1 MNPMDM
7 LKAMVGKMNP
17 KSIVMNM
24 LKGNTNPIFANLIEM
39 ANKND
44 VKGLENFARNY
55 MKEQGRNYDEE
66 FNKFINNFG
75 LKK

>member
-1 MNPMDM
+1 MNPLNMIKGM
-7 LKAMVGKMNP
+7 IGNMNP
-17 KSIVMNM
+17 KNIAMNM
-24 LKGNTNPIFANLIEM
+24 LKNNTNPIFNNLIDM

-66 FNKFINNFG
+66 FNNFKDMMG
-75 LKK
+75 IK

>member
-1 MNPMDM
+1 MNP
-7 LKAMVGKMNP
+7 
-17 KSIVMNM
+17 INM
-24 LKGNTNPIFANLIEM
+24 LKGMMGNMNPRNIAMQLLGQNNNPIFNNLIDM
-39 ANKND
+39 ANKGD
-44 VKGLENFARNY
+44 TKGIEEFARNY

>member
-1 MNPMDM
+1 MNPLNMIKGM
-7 LKAMVGKMNP
+7 MGNMNP
-17 KSIVMNM
+17 KNMVMNM

-55 MKEQGRNYDEE
+55 MKEQGKDFDKE
-66 FNKFINNFG
+66 FNDFKSMFN
-75 LKK
+75 KK

>member
-1 MNPMDM
+1 MNPLNMIKGM
-7 LKAMVGKMNP
+7 MGNMNP
-17 KSIVMNM
+17 KNIVMNM

-55 MKEQGRNYDEE
+55 MKDKGRDYDKE
-66 FNKFINNFG
+66 FNDFKSMFNE
-75 LKK
+75 K